1 MGDYPPKT
9 LIFLRKDVLF
19 IRGQDIFETALD
31 IIGERQ
37 SDGSLPTD
45 VAFFQSRA
53 VSYINIVLAEC
64 APYQSRLTGEMIDY
78 VPISSLDDHIDI
90 DSRLAIG
97 AMPYGVAA
105 LYLLSEG
112 DSRYEL
118 FRTIFENILL
128 KVMKYGTAKI
138 HDIIESY

>member
-1 MGDYPPKT
+1 M
-9 LIFLRKDVLF
+9 
-19 IRGQDIFETALD
+19 D

-37 SDGSLPTD
+37 SDGARPTD

-64 APYQSRLTGEMIDY
+64 APYQARLCGEVIDFA
-78 VPISSLDDHIDI
+78 PITSLDDRIDI
-90 DSRLAIG
+90 DARLAIG

-118 FRTIFENILL
+118 FRTIFENMLL
-128 KVMKYGTAKI
+128 KAMRYSTSKLHSITDVY
-138 HDIIESY
+138 

>member
-1 MGDYPPKT
+1 MSIIKG
-9 LIFLRKDVLF
+9 I
-19 IRGQDIFETALD
+19 DIFEAALD

-37 SDGSLPTD
+37 SDGDLPTD
-45 VAFFQSRA
+45 VGFFQSRA

-64 APYQSRLTGEMIDY
+64 APYQSRLCGEVIDFT
-78 VPISSLDDHIDI
+78 PISSLDDRIDI

-112 DSRYEL
+112 DERYEL
-118 FRTIFENILL
+118 FRTIFENMLL
-128 KVMKYGTAKI
+128 KVMRYGTAKTHNI
-138 HDIIESY
+138 VNIY

>member
-1 MGDYPPKT
+1 MKGCD
-9 LIFLRKDVLF
+9 I

-37 SDGSLPTD
+37 SDGNLPTD

-64 APYQSRLTGEMIDY
+64 APYQSRLTGEIIDY
-78 VPISSLDDHIDI
+78 SPISSLDDRIDI

-112 DSRYEL
+112 DNRYEL

-128 KVMKYGTAKI
+128 KLMKYGTAKVHEI
-138 HDIIESY
+138 YNAY